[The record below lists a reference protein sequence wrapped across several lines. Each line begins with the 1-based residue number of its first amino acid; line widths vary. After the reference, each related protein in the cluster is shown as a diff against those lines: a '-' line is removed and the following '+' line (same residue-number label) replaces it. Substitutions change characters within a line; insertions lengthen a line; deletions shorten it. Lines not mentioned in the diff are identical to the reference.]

1 MDEWSFN
8 PYTEYTAADRK
19 LSGKLMGG
27 IYPVGN
33 LLRGPREVQEGRG
46 VEQELCPEWRRPL
59 RGRLHVGHQQDRHA
73 LHPAELLLTRQ
84 YRAATTLQLVSSGRV

>member
-33 LLRGPREVQEGRG
+33 LLRGAWEVEEDPGL
-46 VEQELCPEWRRPL
+46 EQLQTVRRWPL
-59 RGRLHVGHQQDRHA
+59 RGRLHVGHQQDCHA
-73 LHPAELLLTRQ
+73 LHPAEQLLTRQ